1 MLKKRWKHAKSSQNT
16 TEVWGGKNYIVNLL
30 TSNGNMSIQIQSEQ
44 NILKNDSFDIIY
56 KGELSDGT
64 KITLKKMLDERR
76 ISEVTTGIEVL
87 SKV

>member
-1 MLKKRWKHAKSSQNT
+1 
-16 TEVWGGKNYIVNLL
+16 
-30 TSNGNMSIQIQSEQ
+30 MSIQIQSEQ
-44 NILKNDSFDIIY
+44 NILKKDSFDIIY

-87 SKV
+87 SKVW

>member
-1 MLKKRWKHAKSSQNT
+1 
-16 TEVWGGKNYIVNLL
+16 
-30 TSNGNMSIQIQSEQ
+30 MSIQIQSEQ

>member
-1 MLKKRWKHAKSSQNT
+1 MQRVLKIQLQ
-16 TEVWGGKNYIVNLL
+16 VWGGKNYIVNLL